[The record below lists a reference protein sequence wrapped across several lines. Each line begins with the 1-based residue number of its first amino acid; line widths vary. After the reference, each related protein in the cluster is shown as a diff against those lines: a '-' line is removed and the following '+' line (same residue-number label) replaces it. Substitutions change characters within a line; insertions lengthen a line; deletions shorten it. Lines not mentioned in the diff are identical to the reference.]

1 MDIKQKKTLI
11 INADDYGLT
20 SAVSAGIRE
29 AHLKGILSSTTVM
42 ASGLTVGQDLPVLLT
57 ECPKIGIGVHLT
69 LTTLKPILN
78 PKLIPDLVTNEGLF
92 YKLKD
97 LLNRAEV
104 LPEGQLYIEWKAQ
117 IEKIIS
123 FGVKPDH
130 LDSHHSACLFS
141 EKTVAVMI
149 KLAKEFQLPVRAPF
163 SSNNSSLVS
172 YTKNELDKN
181 SIKFPKTFIG
191 NFTGNN
197 VEEAHLAEIL
207 NKLEPG
213 ITEIMSH
220 PGFIDD
226 DLRRISSLVD
236 TRLTEVK
243 TLCSSKISNLLLEN
257 NIELSTFGKAFKNS

>member
-1 MDIKQKKTLI
+1 MPKKSLI

-20 SAVSAGIRE
+20 SAVSSGIRE

-42 ASGLTVGQDLPVLLT
+42 ASGLTVDQDLPILLR
-57 ECPKIGIGVHLT
+57 ECPEIGIGVHLT
-69 LTTLKPILN
+69 LTTLNPILN
-78 PKLIPDLVTNEGLF
+78 PSSIASLVTEAGKF
-92 YKLKD
+92 YSLKD
-97 LLNRAEV
+97 ILNRTTE
-104 LPEGQLYIEWKAQ
+104 LSEEQLYSEWKVQ

-163 SSNNSSLVS
+163 SSNNSSLVA

-181 SIKFPKTFIG
+181 GIKYPNAFVG

-207 NKLEPG
+207 NQLEPG
-213 ITEIMSH
+213 VTEIMSH

-236 TRLTEVK
+236 TRVTEVSS
-243 TLCSSKISNLLLEN
+243 LCSVKIGNLLLEN
-257 NIELSTFGKAFKNS
+257 DIELSTFGRVFKES